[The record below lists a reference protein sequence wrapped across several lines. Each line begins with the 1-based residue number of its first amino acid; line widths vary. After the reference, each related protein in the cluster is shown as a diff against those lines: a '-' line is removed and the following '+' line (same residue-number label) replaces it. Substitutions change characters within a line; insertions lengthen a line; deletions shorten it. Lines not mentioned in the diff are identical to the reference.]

1 MTKEEVLGKL
11 KEIFKDVFDRDIDL
25 TFKTTAK
32 DVQGWDSLTHITI
45 ISLVEE
51 TFSIKF
57 KMKEVISMQNVGD
70 MIDIILRD
78 I

>member
-25 TFKTTAK
+25 TFETTAK